1 MRSQT
6 ARSRASMLHDATT
19 PRPAADA
26 TSRPPDSQPTRI
38 EEAERAVGAPASL
51 RRGPGRGLV
60 PALDQVGEGVKAR
73 GPRPA
78 SPCRTPRTRPA
89 GPPDRPPPRRPPP
102 GRAYRPGRRPMAAGA
117 ARPPATTAPRTTSAR
132 TARCRRPPPPRLA
145 GRARRPGVVVVAYDT
160 ELFGHW
166 WYEGPW

>member
-26 TSRPPDSQPTRI
+26 KSRPPDSQPARI

-73 GPRPA
+73 GVRGLSLIHISEP
-78 SPCRTPRTRPA
+78 TRLGMISYA
-89 GPPDRPPPRRPPP
+89 VF
-102 GRAYRPGRRPMAAGA
+102 
-117 ARPPATTAPRTTSAR
+117 
-132 TARCRRPPPPRLA
+132 CLK
-145 GRARRPGVVVVAYDT
+145 
-160 ELFGHW
+160 
-166 WYEGPW
+166 

>member
-26 TSRPPDSQPTRI
+26 KSRPPDSQPTRI

-73 GPRPA
+73 GVRGRAVAGVVSCRVPGHAECPVTGRDQQRLA
-78 SPCRTPRTRPA
+78 SELVQLLSLIHISEPTRP
-89 GPPDRPPPRRPPP
+89 
-102 GRAYRPGRRPMAAGA
+102 Y
-117 ARPPATTAPRTTSAR
+117 
-132 TARCRRPPPPRLA
+132 
-145 GRARRPGVVVVAYDT
+145 
-160 ELFGHW
+160 
-166 WYEGPW
+166 